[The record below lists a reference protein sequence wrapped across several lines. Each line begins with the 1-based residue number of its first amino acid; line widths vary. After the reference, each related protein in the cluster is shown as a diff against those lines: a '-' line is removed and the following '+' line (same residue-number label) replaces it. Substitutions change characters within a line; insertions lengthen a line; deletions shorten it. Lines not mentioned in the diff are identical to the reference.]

1 VGSEGPASASAS
13 GCCFEASATKAS
25 IDTPEVSRVF
35 FGVMLEDLIVS
46 RTSNTLTILF
56 LFGVTVGPIWIFPVS
71 TFAEGP
77 ETSDDFASSA
87 LGSSIFS
94 VSGISANSLISGSR
108 VESLDSV
115 AEGVSSANSGTVAGS
130 I

>member
-25 IDTPEVSRVF
+25 VDTPEVSRVF

-56 LFGVTVGPIWIFPVS
+56 LFGVTVGPIWLFPVS
-71 TFAEGP
+71 TFAERP
-77 ETSDDFASSA
+77 ETSDVFASSV

-94 VSGISANSLISGSR
+94 VASTSANSLISGSR
-108 VESLDSV
+108 VESLASAAEEDSP
-115 AEGVSSANSGTVAGS
+115 ANSGAVAGS